1 MWPINDYSFCQLAKD
16 TEWCRDGVKSFEG
29 YGTSYILQSKDTG
42 EMWKFYDR
50 EKVPGLPSEYV
61 QVKTKD
67 NRWLDTH
74 RFLADK
80 PSLHDMFNKTY
91 TIFDKMKY
99 GVKLPSTILEDLKD
113 TNEFSKLVYDMIKNP
128 NPATEEKLK
137 EFLGGMS
144 YLENEYNPLVQSV
157 YFGDKGVSIYYDE
170 SIFKENIM
178 GVDQDD
184 DWYFEL
190 ATDRYYS
197 TDHCE
202 ELDDEELNYIG
213 YHITPETE
221 KKLDELAILFNEDP
235 NKYLWTEDGVV
246 DEFLMNFVPEDW
258 DKAYWEV
265 LEALGCAVGRSRVRA
280 VQEDVENDKVLD
292 YEYVGTNRYPLWKL
306 YITYEQL
313 LYIIADKKINN
324 FLEIE
329 DTEIN
334 HISGNLND
342 VWYEAW
348 EIDDEGRENFNY
360 ELTSFIDGIIE
371 KYGDNVEQLI
381 KNREEFNKVTK
392 ELGFTKPYSNSDLR
406 RTVEIEGEDQP
417 RIVSI
422 RRYDPKDNKL
432 TISVSNRKGYGGQ
445 TYQITLDQLADYTLQ
460 HKLDLDTD

>member
-1 MWPINDYSFCQLAKD
+1 M
-16 TEWCRDGVKSFEG
+16 
-29 YGTSYILQSKDTG
+29 
-42 EMWKFYDR
+42 
-50 EKVPGLPSEYV
+50 
-61 QVKTKD
+61 
-67 NRWLDTH
+67 
-74 RFLADK
+74 
-80 PSLHDMFNKTY
+80 
-91 TIFDKMKY
+91 
-99 GVKLPSTILEDLKD
+99 
-113 TNEFSKLVYDMIKNP
+113 
-128 NPATEEKLK
+128 
-137 EFLGGMS
+137 
-144 YLENEYNPLVQSV
+144 
-157 YFGDKGVSIYYDE
+157 
-170 SIFKENIM
+170 
-178 GVDQDD
+178 
-184 DWYFEL
+184 
-190 ATDRYYS
+190 
-197 TDHCE
+197 
-202 ELDDEELNYIG
+202 G
-213 YHITPETE
+213 YHISPETE

-235 NKYLWTEDGVV
+235 NKYVWSEDGVA

-265 LEALGCAVGRSRVRA
+265 LETLGCAVGRSRVKA
-280 VQEDVENDKVLD
+280 VQDDVAQEKVLD

-334 HISGNLND
+334 HVTGNLND

-381 KNREEFNKVTK
+381 KNREEFKKVTK
-392 ELGFTKPYSNSDLR
+392 DLGFTKPYSNSDLR

-432 TISVSNRKGYGGQ
+432 TISVSNRKGFAGQ

-460 HKLDLDTD
+460 HKLDLDTN